1 MSFLVYLGGGALLG
15 ALMRWW
21 RPHPG
26 WRWIAVYWLAAGA
39 FFAAPLLT
47 SRLQVPTDIAYQWR
61 PWREMVEAPPVPAS
75 GLLGDVPLQII
86 PFRALVRDRLLRGE
100 APLWAGEMGTG
111 EPLLGN
117 AQSAPFSPLGLL
129 ALPLPAVRAL
139 PVMAA
144 LKLFVSLLLTDGLL
158 AALGAGRAGA
168 CFAAIAF
175 AFSVYSIC
183 WALYP
188 LGMAAAWLPGVVL
201 GLVLLRRGE
210 RGGLAGLTA
219 CAGGMALSGHPET
232 LAHAALAA
240 GVVAAALLLGRAR
253 GDSMPGG
260 AGSSRWRYAG
270 GLAAAAALSAGLAAP
285 ALLPFV
291 EALPDTVR
299 AQLVVRSAR
308 GIQPPPF
315 TPAIL
320 NLAIDPL
327 ADGSPRGA
335 WTGPSNFN
343 ELCSGYA
350 GLLALALAAAAA
362 LAFGGRVLAILG
374 GGAAA
379 LAAALAIP
387 PFLDLVRALPLLDHA
402 VNGRLRLVW
411 VLAVAVAAGLGL
423 ERLAARPAGRWIAG
437 AAAAAAALGLACERS
452 PRLPWERAWWLAAAG
467 GAALTAAAFWWT
479 AARARTGTAGRSRP
493 RLPREDLAATAARA
507 DAARWLP
514 WLATA
519 CLALDLGLLGGRL
532 LPVLPAAF
540 DLAPPPAVAAMT
552 AETRAGAGAG
562 EAFRVAA
569 EGDALRPNLAA
580 LYGLWDPRS
589 DDPMQPARATLVVGR
604 VLRERYRIG
613 QPLLLRQRPY
623 PVPFLGYLGVR
634 CMLTR
639 HLTELFPPWEEAW
652 DGQGGKLWRNPE
664 ALPLFF
670 MPAAWRPARDPG
682 DALLA
687 TVANQDFAASAVAE
701 PGEVLDP
708 TGGTGGPTGGD
719 GLTGGGPT
727 GGGRRIGGPGPIAL
741 PGRAGVQAA
750 SPADVRRQAG
760 RVWLRRLHANGFELD
775 AGGATGGLVVSSV
788 TFCRGWRLTL
798 DGRPAALL
806 RVNAGFLGFLVP
818 AGWHRAALEYRP
830 AGWVWGLCLCAS
842 TIAAALAALA
852 WRAFPVP
859 LPFPFHRR
867 GK

>member
-21 RPHPG
+21 RPRPG
-26 WRWIAVYWLAAGA
+26 WRWIAAYWLAAGA

-47 SRLQVPTDIAYQWR
+47 SQMQAPTDIAYQWR
-61 PWREMVEAPPVPAS
+61 PWREMVAAPVVPAN
-75 GLLGDVPLQII
+75 GLLSDIPLQII
-86 PFRALVRDRLLRGE
+86 PFRALVRDRLLRCE

-144 LKLFVSLLLTDGLL
+144 LKLFVSLLLTDALL

-168 CFAAIAF
+168 CFGAIAF
-175 AFSVYSIC
+175 AFSVYSVC

-210 RGGLAGLTA
+210 GGGLAGLIA
-219 CAGGMALSGHPET
+219 CASGMALSGHPET

-240 GVVAAALLLGRAR
+240 GVVAAALLLGRVR
-253 GDSMPGG
+253 GDTTPGAAGDAPRCDPEDAGADRGIAAEAYQAGSGRGGGG
-260 AGSSRWRYAG
+260 ARWRFAG
-270 GLAAAAALSAGLAAP
+270 GLAAAAAMSAGLAAP

-299 AQLVVRSAR
+299 AQLIERSSR
-308 GIQPPPF
+308 GVQPPPF
-315 TPAIL
+315 SPAIL

-327 ADGSPRGA
+327 ANGSPRGRV

-362 LAFGGRVLAILG
+362 LTFGGRVLAILA
-374 GGAAA
+374 GGAVA

-387 PFLDLVRALPLLDHA
+387 PLLDLVRALPLLDHA
-402 VNGRLRLVW
+402 ANGRLRLVW

-437 AAAAAAALGLACERS
+437 AAAAAAAVGLACER
-452 PRLPWERAWWLAAAG
+452 PPGPPWERAWWLATAG
-467 GAALTAAAFWWT
+467 GAALSAAAFWWA
-479 AARARTGTAGRSRP
+479 AARAPTSAAGRAGP
-493 RLPREDLAATAARA
+493 PREGVD
-507 DAARWLP
+507 DARWLP
-514 WLATA
+514 WLAVA
-519 CLALDLGLLGGRL
+519 CLALDLGLLNGRL
-532 LPVLPAAF
+532 LPVLPADF

-552 AETRAGAGAG
+552 AEMQAGAGA
-562 EAFRVAA
+562 AFRVVA

-589 DDPMQPARATLVVGR
+589 DDPMQPARATFVVGR
-604 VLRERYRIG
+604 VFRERYRIG
-613 QPLLLRQRPY
+613 QPMLLLHRPY

-634 CMLTR
+634 LMLTR
-639 HLTELFPPWEEAW
+639 HHAELFPPWEEAW

-670 MPAAWRPARDPG
+670 MPAAWRPARDPR

-701 PGEVLDP
+701 LGEVLEI
-708 TGGTGGPTGGD
+708 
-719 GLTGGGPT
+719 
-727 GGGRRIGGPGPIAL
+727 GGGRQIGSPGLIA
-741 PGRAGVQAA
+741 PSGAAGAQAPL
-750 SPADVRRQAG
+750 PADVRRQAG
-760 RVWLRRLHANGFELD
+760 RVQLRRLHANGFELD

-798 DGRPAALL
+798 DGRRAALL
-806 RVNAGFLGFLVP
+806 RVNAGFLGFLIP
-818 AGWHRAALEYRP
+818 AGWHHAALEYRP
-830 AGWVWGLCLCAS
+830 AGWVWGLRLCGL
-842 TIAAALAALA
+842 TLAACLAALA
-852 WRAFPVP
+852 SLTFQ
-859 LPFPFHRR
+859 RR
-867 GK
+867 LRLK